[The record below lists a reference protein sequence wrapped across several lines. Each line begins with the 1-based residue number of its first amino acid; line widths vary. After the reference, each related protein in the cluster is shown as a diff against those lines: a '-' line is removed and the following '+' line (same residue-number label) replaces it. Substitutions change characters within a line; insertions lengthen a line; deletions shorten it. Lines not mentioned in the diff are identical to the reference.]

1 MFMSYRSPP
10 LTYENN
16 LVKCKAIRNIPRIE
30 IIGYKLEPVEEN
42 TEFNTFYWI
51 ARELA
56 RNGLIEYMEETLDNN
71 EWTQIHFKE
80 RINPAGPPGRL
91 PDHFYLKAYQSFTTG
106 EDFNESTYLNRI
118 RARYRDILESRI
130 NRIIRLASSEADSP
144 TRVLQPQEI
153 SLYEKVHRIVSK
165 WRKDMR
171 EIGE

>member
-1 MFMSYRSPP
+1 MSPRLPP
-10 LTYENN
+10 LKYENN
-16 LVKCKAIRNIPRIE
+16 IVKCKATRNIPEIE
-30 IIGYKLEPVEEN
+30 IIGYKLNSVEEDN
-42 TEFNTFYWI
+42 EFNTFYWI

-56 RNGLIEYMEETLDNN
+56 RNGLIEYDEATLDNN

-91 PDHFYLKAYQSFTTG
+91 PDDFYSKAYQTFTSS
-106 EDFNESTYLNRI
+106 EDLNDSTYMNRM

-130 NRIIRLASSEADSP
+130 NRITRLATSEADSP

-153 SLYEKVHRIVSK
+153 SLYDKIHKIVSK